1 METRTLDYRGFRL
14 LVTPVMDHEGQWEY
28 SYRIQRAGQQADGR
42 DVVLR
47 RRTVNFHSTAEA
59 ACMAGIELAKVEVD
73 NLRALEQA
81 V

>member
-1 METRTLDYRGFRL
+1 METRTLAYRGFRL
-14 LVTPVMDHEGQWEY
+14 LVTPAMDHEGLWEY
-28 SYRIQRAGQQADGR
+28 SYRILLAGQPEDGKE
-42 DVVLR
+42 VALR

-73 NLRALEQA
+73 NLCALEQA